1 MGRLDLSL
9 PPGFGDPAKMNV
21 VQTALLVVLMLA
33 LGLAGFTWAASRMIE
48 RRHPPAGAHA
58 SVNGTR
64 LHYIHVPRPAAPD
77 LPPIVFIHGAS
88 ANLKDQMMPL
98 RPVFEGRAELLFVD
112 RPGHGWSERGGEG
125 NDTPTGQAATIA
137 ALMERLGLS
146 RAIVVG
152 HSFGGAVAT
161 ALALDHP
168 DRVGGLVLLSAATHP
183 WPGGETSWYYSLA
196 ARPLIGRL
204 FAGTLANPG
213 GNLRIGAASECVF
226 APNPAPADYVRQ
238 ASIPLV
244 LRPRTFRANAID
256 VEGLFRHVSAA
267 ALRYPEISVP
277 TVVVTGD
284 SDTVVYEEIHS
295 LGLARDIADAELVW
309 VRNLGHK
316 PDWIA
321 PDLVAAAVEKA
332 AGLDVDLTAVAR
344 RVEARIAAD
353 AAGARCREDKPPL
366 AAPAQG

>member
-1 MGRLDLSL
+1 
-9 PPGFGDPAKMNV
+9 MNV
-21 VQTALLVVLMLA
+21 LQTALFVLLMLV
-33 LGLAGFTWAASRMIE
+33 LGLAGFTWTASRLIE
-48 RRHPPAGAHA
+48 RRHPPTGAHA
-58 SVNGTR
+58 SINGTR
-64 LHYIHVPRPAAPD
+64 LHYVHVPGPTAPD

-88 ANLKDQMMPL
+88 ANLRDQMTPL
-98 RPVFEGRAELLFVD
+98 RPVFEGRAELLFID
-112 RPGHGWSERGGEG
+112 RPGHGWSERGEG
-125 NDTPTGQAATIA
+125 NDTPSGQAATIA
-137 ALMERLGLS
+137 ALMERLGLA

-168 DRVGGLVLLSAATHP
+168 DRAGGLVLLSAATHP

-196 ARPLIGRL
+196 ARPVIGRL

-226 APNPAPADYVRQ
+226 APNPAPVDYVRQ

-244 LRPRTFRANAID
+244 LRPRAFRANAID

-267 ALRYPEISVP
+267 ASRYGEISVP

-295 LGLARDIADAELVW
+295 LGLARDIAGAELVW

-321 PDLVAAAVEKA
+321 PELVAAAVERV
-332 AGLDVDLTAVAR
+332 AGRHIDLAAVAR
-344 RVEARIAAD
+344 GVEARIAAD
-353 AAGARCREDKPPL
+353 AAGAHCHEDKPPL

>member
-1 MGRLDLSL
+1 
-9 PPGFGDPAKMNV
+9 MNPF
-21 VQTALLVVLMLA
+21 QAALLAVLFLA
-33 LGLAGFTWAASRMIE
+33 LGLAGFTWAASRLIE
-48 RRHPPAGAHA
+48 RRHPPAGSYA

-64 LHYIHVPRPAAPD
+64 LHYVRVAGPDTPD
-77 LPPIVFIHGAS
+77 LPPVVFIHGAS
-88 ANLKDQMMPL
+88 ANLKDQMTPL

-112 RPGHGWSERGGEG
+112 RPGHGWSERGGSG
-125 NDTPTGQAATIA
+125 NDTPSGQAATIA
-137 ALMERLGLS
+137 ALMEHLGLS
-146 RAIVVG
+146 GAIVVG
-152 HSFGGAVAT
+152 HSFGAAVAA

-168 DRVGGLVLLSAATHP
+168 ERVAGLVLLSAATHP

-196 ARPLIGRL
+196 ARPLLGRL
-204 FAGTLANPG
+204 FSGTLANPG

-226 APNPAPADYVRQ
+226 APNPAPADYVQQ

-256 VEGLFRHVSAA
+256 VEGLFRHVSATA
-267 ALRYPEISVP
+267 PRYRQIAVP
-277 TVVVTGD
+277 TVIVTGD

-295 LGLARDIADAELVW
+295 VGLARDIADAELVW

-332 AGLDVDLTAVAR
+332 AGRAIDLGAVAR
-344 RVEARIAAD
+344 AVEARIAAD
-353 AAGARCREDKPPL
+353 AAGAHCIDEKP
-366 AAPAQG
+366 AVVAPAQG

>member
-1 MGRLDLSL
+1 
-9 PPGFGDPAKMNV
+9 MNPF
-21 VQTALLVVLMLA
+21 QAALLAVLALA
-33 LGLAGFTWAASRMIE
+33 LGLAGYTWAASRLIE
-48 RRHPPAGAHA
+48 RRHPPAGSHA

-64 LHYIHVPRPAAPD
+64 LHHVHVAAPAAPD
-77 LPPIVFIHGAS
+77 LPPVVFIHGAS
-88 ANLKDQMMPL
+88 ANLKDQMTPL
-98 RPVFEGRAELLFVD
+98 RPRLEGRAELLFVD
-112 RPGHGWSERGGEG
+112 RPGHGWSERGGSG
-125 NDTPTGQAATIA
+125 NDTPSGQAATIA
-137 ALMERLGLS
+137 ALMQHLGLS
-146 RAIVVG
+146 NSIIVG
-152 HSFGGAVAT
+152 HSFGAAVAV

-168 DRVGGLVLLSAATHP
+168 DRVSGLVLLSAATHP

-196 ARPLIGRL
+196 ARPVIGRL

-226 APNPAPADYVRQ
+226 APNPIPADYVHQ

-244 LRPRTFRANAID
+244 LRPRTFRANAVD

-267 ALRYPEISVP
+267 APRYGQIKVP

-295 LGLARDIADAELVW
+295 VGLARDIPGAELVW

-332 AGLDVDLTAVAR
+332 AGRAIDLGVVAR
-344 RVEARIAAD
+344 TVEARIAAD
-353 AAGARCREDKPPL
+353 AAGAHCHDEKPPIP
-366 AAPAQG
+366 APAQG